1 MEMEKLTNE
10 CFDYC
15 SKQSKAWNYKTGV
28 MLIGAQKMYE
38 ATGEEKYFSF
48 IKSSME
54 ELLAQDG
61 ALKSY
66 PAETGNIEG
75 ISCGRILYFLYDKTK
90 EDKYRKAVD
99 NVMDRLRDCPRC
111 ECGNF
116 LYQTKEADESWLDV
130 LYMTQPFYM
139 EYETT
144 YDKKEKYND
153 IINQFKNVR
162 GFLYNKKEEFTGSG
176 FSLKS
181 VGAYL
186 AALIDTMDNMSFEI
200 YEQYR
205 TLQDAFKL
213 TLKSMLPCQDKDS
226 KLFSLSNGADAA
238 GNAMMSY
245 AVMKACR
252 MGIVLKEK
260 YADSAMKMIESLSD
274 DTYAN
279 RNAFTGGAGNAGT
292 FLMAYGQYLQLKKEM
307 DENG

>member
-1 MEMEKLTNE
+1 MEMEKLMNE

-15 SKQSKAWNYKTGV
+15 DKQSKAWNYKTGV
-28 MLIGAQKMYE
+28 MLMGAQKMYE
-38 ATGEEKYFSF
+38 AAGEDKYFSF

-66 PAETGNIEG
+66 PAEAENIEG

-90 EDKYRKAVD
+90 EEKYRKAVD
-99 NVMDRLRDCPRC
+99 NVIDRLRECPRHD
-111 ECGNF
+111 CGNF
-116 LYQTKEADESWLDV
+116 LYQTKEADESWLDA

-139 EYETT
+139 EYETA

-153 IINQFKNVR
+153 IINQFENVR

-213 TLKSMLPCQDKDS
+213 TLKSILPYQDKSS
-226 KLFSLSNGADAA
+226 KLFSLADGADAA
-238 GNAMMSY
+238 GNAMISY

-260 YADSAMKMIESLSD
+260 YAVSAMKMIESLSD
-274 DTYAN
+274 DAYADKG
-279 RNAFTGGAGNAGT
+279 ALTGDAVGAGI
-292 FLMAYGQYLQLKKEM
+292 FLMADSQYLQL
-307 DENG
+307 